1 MGNDPGR
8 CRKHCESSGVVGGI
22 VHTHDYDTGRCK
34 ESLWPFRE
42 KGREV
47 MASSLLTALV
57 TALGNSVPTALSA
70 GLNTHADANSQ
81 IDAYLNE
88 LPIVV
93 NDPVQVRE
101 LASKIM
107 SVPGRP
113 LQATVTAIQM
123 QANAANPALV
133 LQLAASLHAYI
144 LGQSQSILTSMLNS
158 VTGTVTVGS

>member
-1 MGNDPGR
+1 
-8 CRKHCESSGVVGGI
+8 
-22 VHTHDYDTGRCK
+22 
-34 ESLWPFRE
+34 
-42 KGREV
+42 